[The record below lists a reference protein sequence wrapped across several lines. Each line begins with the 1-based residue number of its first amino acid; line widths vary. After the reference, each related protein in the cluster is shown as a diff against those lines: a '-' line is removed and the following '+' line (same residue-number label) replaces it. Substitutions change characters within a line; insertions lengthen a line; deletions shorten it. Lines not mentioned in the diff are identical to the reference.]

1 MKTSTDIT
9 PLINLVLTAIGSG
22 FLFLSLH
29 NINDLT
35 LAPLLFV
42 IGLVFMIQPVM
53 SISEWLCNR
62 KDKFSLTDAEI
73 RVLMQ
78 DRRE

>member
-1 MKTSTDIT
+1 MKTSADIT

-42 IGLVFMIQPVM
+42 IGLAFMIQPII
-53 SISEWLCNR
+53 SISEWLCSYKNG
-62 KDKFSLTDAEI
+62 FLLTEAEKQ
-73 RVLMQ
+73 VLTQ
-78 DRRE
+78 DWRE